1 MILRAVQ
8 HTFFMKRETCG
19 GWRAATDGREFFEC
33 PVCGNHVC
41 GECAERERF
50 LCPHCFAV
58 LRRAN

>member
-1 MILRAVQ
+1 
-8 HTFFMKRETCG
+8 MKRETCG